1 MQIRRRARRNDL
13 RGMFRDRGRDG
24 SSRGIPASYVHKT
37 EVGAG
42 PRRRTRL
49 PSVDQRCQGGI
60 SMSKLEQLRPSGLHH
75 NPAYSHVVVASGA
88 RTIYIAGQ
96 VSVDEEGRV
105 VGEGDLAAQTTQVM
119 TNLGLAL
126 KAAGAGY
133 ANIVKITTFVVNYK
147 PELRPIIGKAR
158 SAFFEG
164 MEPPAST
171 LVGVTALA
179 APEWLIEIEA
189 VAVAD

>member
-1 MQIRRRARRNDL
+1 M
-13 RGMFRDRGRDG
+13 
-24 SSRGIPASYVHKT
+24 P
-37 EVGAG
+37 
-42 PRRRTRL
+42 
-49 PSVDQRCQGGI
+49 
-60 SMSKLEQLRPSGLHH
+60 KLDHLRPSGLHH
-75 NPAYSHVVVASGA
+75 NPAYSHVVTTSGA
-88 RTIYIAGQ
+88 RTIYISGQ
-96 VSVDEEGRV
+96 VSVDEEGRI

-119 TNLGLAL
+119 QNIGLAL
-126 KAAGAGY
+126 KATGATY

-171 LVGVTALA
+171 LVGVSALA

-189 VAVAD
+189 IAVAD